1 MKKSEKILNDKKI
14 KKILKRIAYQILE
27 DNLNESEIFLIGIK
41 NNGFEIA
48 QLIKVELEKISNI
61 EIQMYPLI
69 IDKKDLNKKIL
80 KEINLKKMSNKTA
93 ILVDDVL
100 NTGKTL
106 IHAVKY
112 ILNTPLSR
120 LITVVLIDRNH
131 KKFPI
136 KADIKGISVSTSIEQ
151 RINLVIEN
159 NKLDA
164 IID

>member
-1 MKKSEKILNDKKI
+1 MC
-14 KKILKRIAYQILE
+14 
-27 DNLNESEIFLIGIK
+27 
-41 NNGFEIA
+41 
-48 QLIKVELEKISNI
+48 
-61 EIQMYPLI
+61 PLV

-159 NKLDA
+159 NKLNA

>member
-1 MKKSEKILNDKKI
+1 MEKSEKILSDKKI

-27 DNLNESEIFLIGIK
+27 GNLNESEIFLIGIK

-61 EIQMYPLI
+61 EIQMCPLF

-112 ILNTPLSR
+112 ILNSPLSS

-159 NKLDA
+159 NKLNA